1 VVKSEVGAVGRIEN
15 QYGYVYMLRCKIWP
29 WRKPNNLGSQ
39 QGQPFLLYHVLSM
52 SYDLKVERK
61 KMAGMEEKKEKVQDH
76 VIHFPPWWTSE
87 FRKLTL

>member
-1 VVKSEVGAVGRIEN
+1 
-15 QYGYVYMLRCKIWP
+15 
-29 WRKPNNLGSQ
+29 
-39 QGQPFLLYHVLSM
+39 M